1 MKRGKREW
9 VQAREV
15 AMASQVPK
23 HVTVTS
29 FNKYLLSANS
39 VLGAVLSNRDTGPVF
54 ALIFMFVVYVAWA
67 WVEDKL

>member
-1 MKRGKREW
+1 
-9 VQAREV
+9 
-15 AMASQVPK
+15 MASQVPK